1 MPMRL
6 LSAMLLALSAS
17 VRADGQDQVVIH
29 PPPKGER
36 LSEDFKV
43 TVGGREVPVYFK
55 ADRDE
60 PAYQEDA
67 RRFGNGGGDY
77 SFAYFD
83 FEGTAKVRIES
94 KRLAGKVRARPDSRQ
109 VVVGKPEDGV
119 VELTLGQPAKLSI
132 EGADAKGGL
141 ILIARPLERE
151 PVSKGDPN
159 VIYFGP
165 GIHRPGVIRLRDN
178 QTLYIAGGAVV
189 KAAVVARG
197 RGITIRGRGILD
209 GSGFKWPNNPAGERG
224 LVNFIECNGVRMLDV
239 IVRDSPCWTIVPMHS
254 RDVLIQ
260 GVTICNSSNE
270 NDDGID
276 PCNTQSLRISDCFI
290 RTDDDCVA
298 IKGWSRLRGRVVD
311 VESILVE
318 NSTFW
323 CDRARVFLLGHESQ
337 ARWMRSIT
345 VRNCDILHFAMA
357 PFLVEPADEMT
368 VSRLVFSDI
377 RIQGE
382 GQQELIRLRPVELP
396 EYGIPGYGYIDGVQ
410 FANIRLEGEGGAYQ
424 IQLQGVSNK
433 YLVRNVTFR
442 NVVINGNNVAVNQ
455 TYLKK
460 NDHVRDV
467 RLER

>member
-1 MPMRL
+1 MRL
-6 LSAMLLALSAS
+6 LSAMLLAVFVCVTA
-17 VRADGQDQVVIH
+17 RGQDRVVIH

-60 PAYQEDA
+60 PAYQEDS
-67 RRFGNGGGDY
+67 RRFGKGGGDY

-83 FEGTAKVRIES
+83 FEGTAEVRIES
-94 KRLAGKVRARPDSRQ
+94 NRLRGEVTVRPSSRRIVVRRPS
-109 VVVGKPEDGV
+109 EGV
-119 VELTLGQPAKLSI
+119 AELTLRQPAKLSI
-132 EGADAKGGL
+132 EGADPKDGL
-141 ILIARPLERE
+141 ILIARPIERE
-151 PVSKGDPN
+151 PVTKSDPN
-159 VIYFGP
+159 TLYFGP

-209 GSGFKWPNNPAGERG
+209 GSGFRWPNNPAGERG

-276 PCNTQSLRISDCFI
+276 PCNSQVLRISDCFI

-298 IKGWSRLRGRVVD
+298 IKGWSKLRGRNVD
-311 VESILVE
+311 IESILVE

-337 ARWMRSIT
+337 ARYMRSIT
-345 VRNCDILHFAMA
+345 VRNCDIIHFAMA
-357 PFLVEPADEMT
+357 PFLVEPANEMT
-368 VSRLVFSDI
+368 VSGLVFSDI

-382 GQQELIRLRPVELP
+382 RQQELIRLRPTELP

-410 FANIRLEGEGGAYQ
+410 FSNITLDGEGGAYQ

-442 NVVINGNNVAVNQ
+442 NVVINGNNLAVNQ

-460 NDHVRDV
+460 NDHIRDL